1 MSQSSIFIKFV
12 RIVQTL
18 KYPIVLAMVDGVVWY
33 IRSQPISVASHT
45 VGNPVSVLA
54 IEDLRVNQSI
64 RKK

>member
-45 VGNPVSVLA
+45 VGKPVSVLA